1 MATDTEQLNPLQRP
15 TMSVEEAGDLLGISR
30 CSAYRAASTGELP
43 TIRVGKRLRVPTA
56 VMRRL
61 LHLDDQAVTT

>member
-1 MATDTEQLNPLQRP
+1 MTTDTEQLNPLQRP
-15 TMSVEEAGDLLGISR
+15 TMSVEEAGELLGISR

-43 TIRVGKRLRVPTA
+43 TIKVGKRLRVPTA

-61 LHLDDQAVTT
+61 LHLDHQAVTT